1 MKTLTPSL
9 SLLIL
14 ILAATLGAFTATSP
28 MAGLV
33 HPPFSAYDSD
43 ADGAI
48 SLEEFQAQGGLVKSF
63 HDSDI
68 NRDLSLSEDELANAS
83 ASTDRIMS
91 TQYVDDAWI
100 TAKVKTM
107 LLKDDLVRGLSVNV
121 ETRKGMVQLS
131 GWVNHALQ
139 IDQAERVARSID
151 GVKSVRNDLLLNKR
165 SPT

>member
-1 MKTLTPSL
+1 MKILAQSM
-9 SLLIL
+9 LIL
-14 ILAATLGAFTATSP
+14 ILVATLGAFTATAP
-28 MAGLV
+28 LAGLV
-33 HPPFSAYDSD
+33 APPFNAYDTN

-63 HDSDI
+63 HDGDM
-68 NRDLSLSEDELANAS
+68 NRDLSLSKDELATAS

-91 TQYVDDAWI
+91 TRFVDDAWI

-107 LLKDDLVRGLSVNV
+107 LLKDDIVKGLSVNV

-131 GWVNHALQ
+131 GWVNHAFQ
-139 IDQAERVARSID
+139 IDQAERVASSID

-165 SPT
+165 SRT

>member
-1 MKTLTPSL
+1 MKILTQSI
-9 SLLIL
+9 LIL
-14 ILAATLGAFTATSP
+14 ILAVTLGAVTATSP

-33 HPPFSAYDSD
+33 TPPFNAYDSD

-63 HDSDI
+63 HDSDM
-68 NRDLSLSEDELANAS
+68 NRDLSLSADELASAS

-91 TQYVDDAWI
+91 TRFVDDAWI

-107 LLKDDLVRGLSVNV
+107 LLKDDIVKGLSVNV

-131 GWVNHALQ
+131 GWVNHAFQ

-151 GVKSVRNDLLLNKR
+151 GVKSIRNDLQLNKR
-165 SPT
+165 SRT